1 MVVMGQC
8 CEQPHG
14 ATTADDNPASARNFR
29 RVEVGEVGRFAHTA
43 GDLELKQG
51 CPCDGSGSELN
62 HDALL
67 GSLGEC
73 RALPAGLDNGG
84 LAIETANPVG
94 VVTVFRD
101 DLVSLVNP
109 ADTLGK
115 IPRFRFTPEKPLNQM
130 RLRSLETDLRPI
142 SGFNPGYGQLLSY

>member
-73 RALPAGLDNGG
+73 RALPAGLEIVVV
-84 LAIETANPVG
+84 LAGTPKSPRPRRG
-94 VVTVFRD
+94 R
-101 DLVSLVNP
+101 
-109 ADTLGK
+109 GK
-115 IPRFRFTPEKPLNQM
+115 VKEI
-130 RLRSLETDLRPI
+130 
-142 SGFNPGYGQLLSY
+142 